1 MTSKQ
6 WSNSNCGYS
15 GPSFCAWTPLWQQ
28 ASEVPAAQ
36 GRGVAFDNS
45 FDLVA
50 TRQYNTVVDN
60 VDPGMNS
67 YVEGC
72 CGLGAAD
79 GSSQLSGKNLRP
91 GAVIKINACF
101 AGSGGSDSIAYA
113 ISKQLGRETHA
124 YDGGTHFGPTDTGS
138 DGKPY
143 PPTHPPVYLL
153 PDKGTKEVVF
163 P

>member
-1 MTSKQ
+1 LFERQGKKVKFCKQ
-6 WSNSNCGYS
+6 VEFSDGVDIGLFPGWSDQIT
-15 GPSFCAWTPLWQQ
+15 TP
-28 ASEVPAAQ
+28 P
-36 GRGVAFDNS
+36 
-45 FDLVA
+45 
-50 TRQYNTVVDN
+50 
-60 VDPGMNS
+60 
-67 YVEGC
+67 
-72 CGLGAAD
+72 
-79 GSSQLSGKNLRP
+79 
-91 GAVIKINACF
+91 IKINACF

-124 YDGGTHFGPTDTGS
+124 YDGGTHFGPTHTGS